1 MREVG
6 RYKGKFLE
14 MVTEEITL
22 PNGSTATLDLI
33 RHPGAAAVVPF
44 LDDETVLLIR
54 QYRHAA
60 GGTILEIP
68 AGKLEANEPPD
79 VCAVRELEEETG
91 RRAGR
96 IESLGEILTTPG
108 FTDEKIHLYAAFDL
122 EDVGAAL
129 EEDEII
135 EEVPMSLA
143 DALSLIWS
151 GELTDAKSVV
161 ALLHAAR
168 LVGQLD
174 SREAPGAS

>member
-60 GGTILEIP
+60 GRTILEIP

-122 EDVGAAL
+122 TDVGARPQEDEHIECVRMPLQRAL
-129 EEDEII
+129 EL
-135 EEVPMSLA
+135 V
-143 DALSLIWS
+143 WS
-151 GELTDAKSVV
+151 GELTDAKSAL
-161 ALLHAAR
+161 ALLHAAKR
-168 LVGQLD
+168 LGKL
-174 SREAPGAS
+174 A